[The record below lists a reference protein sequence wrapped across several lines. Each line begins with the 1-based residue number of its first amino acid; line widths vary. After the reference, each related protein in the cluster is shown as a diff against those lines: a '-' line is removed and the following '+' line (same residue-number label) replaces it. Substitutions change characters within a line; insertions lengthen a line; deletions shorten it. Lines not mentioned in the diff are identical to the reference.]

1 MSEIPKDFE
10 LTPLPS
16 PFLELVGPF
25 YIKDHHGGFII
36 GVRTAKKHCNTRGFI
51 HGGLISTLADFALGF
66 NAARSGGTRMKVAT
80 INLTTDFSGV
90 AELGD
95 WLEAQV
101 DVQKVGKS
109 LAFANAYIYANGRR
123 IARASGVYTL
133 ISD

>member
-1 MSEIPKDFE
+1 MGEIPKDFE
-10 LTPLPS
+10 LTPLTS

-25 YIKDHHGGFII
+25 YIKDHNGGFII
-36 GVRTAKKHCNTRGFI
+36 GVQATKKHCNTRGFI
-51 HGGLISTLADFALGF
+51 HGGLISTLADFALGY
-66 NAARSGGTRMKVAT
+66 NAARSGDTPIKVAT

-90 AELGD
+90 AKLGD

-123 IARASGVYTL
+123 IARASGVYNL
-133 ISD
+133 IAE